1 MPTIVYPNPT
11 NSSVTITVGDDKL
24 IGTEAVLSDVN
35 GRILQRIKITA
46 TSQFIN
52 MDRLVNGI
60 YFIRLTN
67 NETLKVVK
75 Q

>member
-1 MPTIVYPNPT
+1 M
-11 NSSVTITVGDDKL
+11 GDDKL